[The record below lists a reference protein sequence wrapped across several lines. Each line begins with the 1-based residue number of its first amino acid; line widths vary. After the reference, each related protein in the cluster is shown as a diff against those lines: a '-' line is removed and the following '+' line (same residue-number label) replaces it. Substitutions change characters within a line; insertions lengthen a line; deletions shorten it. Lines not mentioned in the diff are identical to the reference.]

1 MGYFADKTAG
11 GTADRGKTLSAFG
24 AFFLVPWYF
33 GAAVLAKKAGLRHL
47 AIYRFWTAL
56 RFRAGGTRDAFA
68 LRGFFGFCRLNGT
81 SAFIGSVKTGSLKN
95 NAGSAVYQTT
105 QLFLTAHGA
114 GFQRL
119 VFYVLK
125 SVKIMTAA
133 FALVSVCRHINLNIP

>member
-11 GTADRGKTLSAFG
+11 GTSDRSKTLSAFG

-33 GAAVLAKKAGLRHL
+33 GAAVLAKKAGLGHL

-56 RFRAGGTRDAFA
+56 RFRAGGTRDTFA
-68 LRGFFGFCRLNGT
+68 LRFFGFCGFNGT
-81 SAFIGSVKTGSLKN
+81 PALIGSVKTAALEN
-95 NAGSAVYQTT
+95 DTGSAVYQTVK
-105 QLFLTAHGA
+105 LLLAA
-114 GFQRL
+114 LRASFQRI

>member
-1 MGYFADKTAG
+1 MGYFADKAAG
-11 GTADRGKTLSAFG
+11 GTADRSKTLSAFG

-33 GAAVLAKKAGLRHL
+33 GAAVLAKKAGLSHL

-68 LRGFFGFCRLNGT
+68 LRVFFGFYGFT
-81 SAFIGSVKTGSLKN
+81 AFVGSVETAAFKN

-105 QLFLTAHGA
+105 QLLLTAFRA